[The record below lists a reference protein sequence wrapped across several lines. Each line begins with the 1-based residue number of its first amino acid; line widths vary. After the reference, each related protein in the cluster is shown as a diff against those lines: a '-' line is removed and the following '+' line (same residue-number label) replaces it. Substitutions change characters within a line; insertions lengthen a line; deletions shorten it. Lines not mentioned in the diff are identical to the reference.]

1 MSWMI
6 FFWWFQLLYYLHVF
20 FSSLFFPHCSNEDF
34 TKQGQGISVEYRIY
48 LSLLEFHLCMYITNT
63 IYMHPWHLPTVST
76 LWCANSPFFIK
87 LVRYYCKNTTT
98 TYTYIVAYIFF
109 GFWFFAK
116 NEEKTKKP
124 TFMSS
129 HIVHDEIRRKSRNS
143 QHYRLLPK
151 NALKCKQTLCKDLLY
166 TIFIYITGLSQRTSA
181 CFWTFLMPLPFVS
194 NFILYNL
201 EILLSNVSI
210 SWTPLP
216 LRLLMSYVKAPLPIF
231 LPFFK
236 CLD

>member
-1 MSWMI
+1 MWVFWACPGW
-6 FFWWFQLLYYLHVF
+6 FFFFGGFNYYTISMFF

-87 LVRYYCKNTTT
+87 LVRYYCIYTTT

-124 TFMSS
+124 TFISS
-129 HIVHDEIRRKSRNS
+129 HIVHDEIR
-143 QHYRLLPK
+143 LLPK
-151 NALKCKQTLCKDLLY
+151 NA
-166 TIFIYITGLSQRTSA
+166 
-181 CFWTFLMPLPFVS
+181 
-194 NFILYNL
+194 
-201 EILLSNVSI
+201 
-210 SWTPLP
+210 
-216 LRLLMSYVKAPLPIF
+216 
-231 LPFFK
+231 
-236 CLD
+236 

>member
-1 MSWMI
+1 MWVFWACPGW
-6 FFWWFQLLYYLHVF
+6 FFFGGFNYYTISMFF

-87 LVRYYCKNTTT
+87 LVRYYCINTTT

-124 TFMSS
+124 TFISS
-129 HIVHDEIRRKSRNS
+129 HIVHDEIRRKCRNS
-143 QHYRLLPK
+143 RHYRLLPK
-151 NALKCKQTLCKDLLY
+151 NA
-166 TIFIYITGLSQRTSA
+166 
-181 CFWTFLMPLPFVS
+181 
-194 NFILYNL
+194 
-201 EILLSNVSI
+201 
-210 SWTPLP
+210 
-216 LRLLMSYVKAPLPIF
+216 
-231 LPFFK
+231 
-236 CLD
+236 